1 VSDASRRGFRRLV
14 VGLFGF
20 RRKQLLRG
28 LRELTGW
35 SPDAAAAV
43 LARAGLA
50 GDVRPEMLGVAEFAV
65 LLAAL
70 VDAGWPAD

>member
-1 VSDASRRGFRRLV
+1 VSDASRHAFRRLV
-14 VGLFGF
+14 VGMFGF

-35 SPDAAAAV
+35 GADSAAAV

-50 GDVRPEMLGVAEFAV
+50 GGVRPEMLGVAEFVA

-70 VDAGWPAD
+70 VDAGWAAD